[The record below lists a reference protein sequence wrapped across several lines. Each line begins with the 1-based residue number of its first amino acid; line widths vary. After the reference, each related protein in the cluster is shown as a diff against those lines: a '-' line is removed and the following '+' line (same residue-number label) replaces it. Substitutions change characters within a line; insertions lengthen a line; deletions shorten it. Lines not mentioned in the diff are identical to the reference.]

1 MYWAPERDLWND
13 DGTPGPAVFTL
24 DNLTTLTQRPDSH
37 APTAV
42 NP

>member
-1 MYWAPERDLWND
+1 LLRVTNEV
-13 DGTPGPAVFTL
+13 PGLAVFTL
-24 DNLTTLTQRPDSH
+24 DRLTTLTQRPESH